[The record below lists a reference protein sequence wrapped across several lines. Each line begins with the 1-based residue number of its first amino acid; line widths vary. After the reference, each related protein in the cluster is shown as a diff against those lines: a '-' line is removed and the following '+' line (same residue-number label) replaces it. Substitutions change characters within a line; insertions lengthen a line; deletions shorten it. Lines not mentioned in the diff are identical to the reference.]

1 MLANNKILVGKT
13 EDGKELSILPQM
25 ANRHGLITG
34 ASGSGKTITLKVMA
48 ESFSDAGVPV
58 FLADVKGDLAGTAVD
73 GEITEA
79 IQKRLD
85 KLAIK
90 DFEAKSFPVRF
101 WDLFGT
107 EGHPVRA
114 TVESVGPEVLS
125 IMLGLSEAQ
134 EGNLAIAFA
143 IAKDENLALIDLKDL
158 RVVLQ
163 YVAENKDK
171 YSTKY
176 GNITTQSIGVIQ
188 RSLLT
193 LENQGAGHFFGQP
206 ALEVSD
212 FFATESGR
220 GVINIL
226 HAVTLFESP
235 DMYAAFLL
243 WLLTTL
249 FSTSPEVGDLDKPK
263 LVFFFDE
270 AHLLFNGMPAYR
282 LKRIVQVVKLIR
294 SRGIGLYFISQSPT
308 DIPDEV
314 LAQMGNRVQHSL
326 RAYTPSEQKA
336 VHAAAQAFRTNPKF
350 DTEKAILELGTG
362 EALISF
368 QDEKGAPEIVE
379 RATILPPQSK
389 MGAIDGIAR
398 NKVINASPLC
408 GKYDEALDPESAAEV
423 IQQKADT
430 EAAEKQAQLE
440 AEAAEKQRIAAE
452 KAAEKAAEEEK
463 KLAEKERIAAQKAAE
478 KAEAERIKAEE
489 KRRTQAE
496 REASKA
502 KSSSKTK
509 SGADRFLGN
518 ILGSAGSAI
527 GRKITNKILKDIFK

>member
-1 MLANNKILVGKT
+1 MLL
-13 EDGKELSILPQM
+13 DGKMLIGKSEKGSELAILPQM
-25 ANRHGLITG
+25 ANRHGIITG

-58 FLADVKGDLAGTAVD
+58 FLADVKGDLAGTAVK

-79 IQKRLD
+79 ISKRLD
-85 KLAIK
+85 KIKVK

-107 EGHPVRA
+107 EGHPLRA
-114 TVESVGPEVLS
+114 TVESIGSEVLS

-158 RVVLQ
+158 RAVLQ
-163 YVAENKDK
+163 YVSENKDK

-176 GNITTQSIGVIQ
+176 GNITTQSIGVTQ
-188 RSLLT
+188 RCLLT
-193 LENQGAGHFFGQP
+193 LENQGADHFFGQP
-206 ALEVSD
+206 ALEIKD
-212 FFATESGR
+212 FFATEDGR

-270 AHLLFNGMPAYR
+270 AHLLFNGMPGYR
-282 LKRIVQVVKLIR
+282 LKRIVQIVKLIR
-294 SRGIGLYFISQSPT
+294 SRGIGLYFISQSPM
-308 DIPDEV
+308 DIPDEI
-314 LAQMGNRVQHSL
+314 LAQLGNRVQHSL

-336 VHAAAQAFRTNPKF
+336 VKAAASAFRINPKF

-368 QDEKGAPEIVE
+368 QNEKGAPEIVE
-379 RATILPPQSK
+379 RATILPPQSQ
-389 MGAIDGIAR
+389 MGAIDGITR

-408 GKYDEALDPESAAEV
+408 GKYDEAVDAESAAEI

-430 EAAEKQAQLE
+430 LAAEVVAKEE
-440 AEAAEKQRIAAE
+440 AEIARKQQEMAD
-452 KAAEKAAEEEK
+452 KAAEKAANEQA
-463 KLAEKERIAAQKAAE
+463 KLAEKELKAAQKAAE
-478 KAEAERIKAEE
+478 KAEADRIKAEE
-489 KRRTQAE
+489 KRRVQAE
-496 REASKA
+496 REALKA
-502 KSSSKTK
+502 KEKAQKTR
-509 SGADRFLGN
+509 DRLLGN
-518 ILGSAGSAI
+518 IVGSAGSTI
-527 GRKITNKILKDIFK
+527 GRKLTDKILKGIFK